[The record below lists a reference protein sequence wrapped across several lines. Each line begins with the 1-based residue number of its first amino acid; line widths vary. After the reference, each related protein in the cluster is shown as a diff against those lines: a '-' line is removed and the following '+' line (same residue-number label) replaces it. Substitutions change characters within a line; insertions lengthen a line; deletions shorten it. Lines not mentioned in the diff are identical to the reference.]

1 MGRVNIE
8 GLGIVDIEGDTPNEQ
23 EIEVFKRMANSKG
36 AEELVQGPA
45 EEETDKFMES
55 VSFGRIATEVGL
67 AIGGSIATGGLALPG
82 LALRA
87 GMLARPFLVQL
98 AKSSVGAGVGGG
110 AGAAVSQT
118 FDPKE
123 DVVKEIMRAATEG
136 ALGEAIGAPIVIKGG
151 QIVSKLLNS
160 KTPKQFSS
168 LLEGADNAETALK
181 LKVNEV
187 LKAEKVLLDPKA
199 SKTNLKKANEIFRKL
214 KTKKSRQEL
223 IDSANEIVEAGLTPG
238 IKSSNRTLEIIENIA
253 QKSLIG
259 GGAISRRYEAAG
271 KIGNEIAKDVLEEF
285 KVTANEAELGELFF
299 ESLGGAKG
307 AFIKTKNKMYQA
319 VDDVLLNSSLKTARI
334 VPVENPLKKAMAQV
348 VDDYSESTIPGVLR
362 ETMDI
367 INKNIGNRQVNG
379 SGKYTFSEL
388 QKLRQRLVE
397 NRFEVGG
404 NTTDLK
410 AVDRLLRQVDEL
422 FKAPGMP
429 KAATNALKDANAFF
443 KSGQNVFDRG
453 IIRTI
458 LKNSVDGA
466 VDGKDAKALQMVY
479 KAVANGDNVK
489 STEALF
495 REIDALTGATV
506 KKSDGFKELPGIL
519 RPGTKEGLIT
529 KVQAEEL
536 KQSFRGQ
543 YITNALR
550 ASEDSGQFGSIYNA
564 QKFSKEL
571 ARGEEK
577 VKDFLFKGD
586 NKTKLDNLIN
596 TLNFAQGDLSRL
608 TGLPGGIFIQMKQA
622 GAAGSVL
629 QLVSPGAF
637 TGGQLGAAG
646 LAAGFLG
653 AIPAITILAAPLVA
667 TKVLL
672 SPKFNA
678 MMFKEPIKAIIKATN
693 MSKEEFLSLSTLEQ
707 KRILA
712 DDVVQNKIS
721 RSINAIYRNIV
732 GQLSTD
738 GLITKE
744 ERDDNLAKIDEFQAG
759 ETLTQEAEEARA
771 NTPLPN
777 VRPSSLP
784 IIPQG
789 AGGEGGSL
797 TPQAAQALAGGNL
810 DQAIAANR
818 QQFNRGGIVSAKKNF

>member
-8 GLGIVDIEGDTPNEQ
+8 GLGVVDIEGDTPNEQ
-23 EIEVFKRMANSKG
+23 EIEVFKRIVNAKG
-36 AEELVQGPA
+36 AEALIEGPA
-45 EEETDKFMES
+45 EEETDKFMNS

-67 AIGGSIATGGLALPG
+67 AIGGSIVTGGLALPG

-87 GMLARPFLVQL
+87 GMLARPFLTQL
-98 AKSSVGAGVGGG
+98 AKSSIGAGVGGG
-110 AGAAVSQT
+110 TGAAVSQT

-160 KTPKQFSS
+160 RTPKEFNS
-168 LLEGADNAETALK
+168 LLEGAADAEKALK
-181 LKVNEV
+181 LKANEV

-199 SKTNLKKANEIFRKL
+199 SKTDLIKANKIFEKV
-214 KTKKSRQEL
+214 KTNKAKQEL

-271 KIGNEIAKDVLEEF
+271 KIGNEIAKDVLDEF
-285 KVTANEAELGELFF
+285 KVTANEADLGRLFF
-299 ESLGGAKG
+299 ESLGGAQG
-307 AFIKTKNKMYQA
+307 AFIKTKDKMYQA
-319 VDDVLLNSSLKTARI
+319 VDDILLKSKLNTARI
-334 VPVENPLKKAMAQV
+334 VPVEDPLRKAMAEV
-348 VDDYSESTIPGVLR
+348 EEIYSEASIPGVLR
-362 ETMDI
+362 DTMDKI
-367 INKNIGNRQVNG
+367 KFNIGNRQ
-379 SGKYTFSEL
+379 GKYTFSEL
-388 QKLRQRLVE
+388 QKLRQQLVE
-397 NRFEVGG
+397 NRFELGG
-404 NTTDLK
+404 VPTNLR
-410 AVDRLLRQVDEL
+410 AVDKILKQVDGL
-422 FKAPGMP
+422 FKSPGVP
-429 KAATNALKDANAFF
+429 QEAANALKDANAFF
-443 KSGQNVFDRG
+443 KSGQNVFNRG

-479 KAVANGDNVK
+479 KSVANGDNVK
-489 STEALF
+489 STQSLF

-506 KKSDGFKELPGIL
+506 KKSDGFKELPGVI

-529 KVQAEEL
+529 KAQAEEL

-571 ARGEEK
+571 AKGEEK
-577 VKDFLFKGD
+577 VKDFLFKGE
-586 NKTKLDNLIN
+586 NATKLDNLIN

-629 QLVSPGAF
+629 QMVSPATV

-653 AIPAITILAAPLVA
+653 AIPAITILAAPYVA
-667 TKVLL
+667 TKILL
-672 SPKFNA
+672 SPRFNSL
-678 MMFKEPIKAIIKATN
+678 MFKEPMKAIIKATN

-721 RSINAIYRNIV
+721 RSMNTIYRNIV

-759 ETLTQEAEEARA
+759 EALVQEANKVARA
-771 NTPLPN
+771 DIPLPN
-777 VRPSSLP
+777 VTPSNMP

-789 AGGEGGSL
+789 AGGEGASL
-797 TPQAAQALAGGNL
+797 TPEAAQALAGGSIDEAL
-810 DQAIAANR
+810 AANR
-818 QQFNRGGIVSAKKNF
+818 QQFNTGGIVSAKKSF